1 MIGFTKTWGDRY
13 FIPYTVFSSDAEV
26 TTFPQVKI
34 QQILYQNEYNSAV
47 NIFKKCFGDRISDE
61 EISDM
66 PVYDAE
72 VLKTFQTKMTICVVI
87 AIISSVNI
95 TALFKYV
102 IDLRRKT
109 MAIFRINGCSKNR
122 LKGIMVSEMMIY
134 SAINILLCISC
145 FNFLILPGLAGILP
159 YVTLAYSVKTI
170 FYLQRST

>member
-1 MIGFTKTWGDRY
+1 
-13 FIPYTVFSSDAEV
+13 
-26 TTFPQVKI
+26 
-34 QQILYQNEYNSAV
+34 
-47 NIFKKCFGDRISDE
+47 
-61 EISDM
+61 M

-170 FYLQRST
+170 FTCSDLHSCDLRFSKHNDLFQHFAFASANAEITEVKTVRASYIRYGIKEFEHNIFLIFL

>member
-1 MIGFTKTWGDRY
+1 MNITALLT
-13 FIPYTVFSSDAEV
+13 FS
-26 TTFPQVKI
+26 
-34 QQILYQNEYNSAV
+34 
-47 NIFKKCFGDRISDE
+47 KKCFGDRISDE

-109 MAIFRINGCSKNR
+109 MAI
-122 LKGIMVSEMMIY
+122 
-134 SAINILLCISC
+134 ISRE
-145 FNFLILPGLAGILP
+145 
-159 YVTLAYSVKTI
+159 
-170 FYLQRST
+170 LQIG

>member
-1 MIGFTKTWGDRY
+1 
-13 FIPYTVFSSDAEV
+13 
-26 TTFPQVKI
+26 
-34 QQILYQNEYNSAV
+34 
-47 NIFKKCFGDRISDE
+47 
-61 EISDM
+61 M

-109 MAIFRINGCSKNR
+109 MAIFRINGCSKGR

-159 YVTLAYSVKTI
+159 YVTLAYSVKNYILLAAIYIAVTFVSQNI
-170 FYLQRST
+170 MIYFSISRSPVQMLKSRR